1 MRKIFFTWVALMIT
15 IAAFTQDMNQLKF
28 SRILLVN
35 QTTNQTVP
43 SGKVW
48 KVESVLHKIDPNR
61 SGLIN
66 EYQSGSTACND
77 WDVSRVSGSYAIYVN
92 NIPTRVGGSSAW
104 ESGGTGRSTILS
116 SIPFWLPSG
125 STLRVECNFTQVSI
139 IEFTVVAE

>member
-1 MRKIFFTWVALMIT
+1 MKKIYFTLIVLISATVAF
-15 IAAFTQDMNQLKF
+15 AQDMNQLKF
-28 SRILLVN
+28 SRVLLVN

-61 SGLIN
+61 SGMIN
-66 EYQSGSTACND
+66 EYQSGATACND

-92 NIPTRVGGSSAW
+92 NIPTRVGGTSAW

-116 SIPFWLPSG
+116 SLPIWLPQG
-125 STLRVECNFTQVSI
+125 TTLRVECNFTQISI